1 MGRSSLISS
10 PYDGVLNTNG
20 LCFPSEKAVP
30 QLVEQRS
37 VCVERDLYLWF
48 YASVCRRTFFAP
60 LTRDSLVMAGLME
73 LWQTAIIAAYL
84 WQSAYSHLTHRERFG
99 KAEGVSPV
107 RWSQENRQD

>member
-1 MGRSSLISS
+1 
-10 PYDGVLNTNG
+10 
-20 LCFPSEKAVP
+20 
-30 QLVEQRS
+30 
-37 VCVERDLYLWF
+37 
-48 YASVCRRTFFAP
+48 
-60 LTRDSLVMAGLME
+60 MAGLME